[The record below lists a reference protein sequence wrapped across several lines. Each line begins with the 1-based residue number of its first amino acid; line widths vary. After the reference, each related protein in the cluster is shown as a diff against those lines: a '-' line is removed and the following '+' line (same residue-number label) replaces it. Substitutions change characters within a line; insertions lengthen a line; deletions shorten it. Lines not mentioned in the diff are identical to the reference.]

1 MTPQLEAVFAIS
13 AIGTTLL
20 FIALAG
26 LIGLMYLLTA
36 QALFP
41 GRPVVLP
48 QSEEQPAPT
57 SAVALVDPPNEEEEE
72 RERQRRAVALAVAI
86 ACAQSERAPVVWAA
100 SASASDWHRLHHS
113 RRLNQPRTRARM
125 RR

>member
-1 MTPQLEAVFAIS
+1 MTPQLEAVLEIS

-20 FIALAG
+20 FVALAG

-41 GRPVVLP
+41 GKPAALP
-48 QSEEQPAPT
+48 QSEEQDDPT
-57 SAVALVDPPNEEEEE
+57 SAVDPVDAPDEEEEE

-86 ACAQSERAPVVWAA
+86 ACAQSERAPVVLA
-100 SASASDWHRLHHS
+100 ASASDWHRLHHS
-113 RRLNQPRTRARM
+113 RRLNQPQTRARM

>member
-41 GRPVVLP
+41 SRSVALP
-48 QSEEQPAPT
+48 QPEEQAEPT
-57 SAVALVDPPNEEEEE
+57 SAADLVDAPDEEEEE

-86 ACAQSERAPVVWAA
+86 ACAQSERAPVVLAP
-100 SASASDWHRLHHS
+100 SASDWHRLHHS
-113 RRLNQPRTRARM
+113 RRLNQPRTRARV

>member
-1 MTPQLEAVFAIS
+1 MTPQLEAVLEIS

-20 FIALAG
+20 FVALAG

-36 QALFP
+36 QALFSR
-41 GRPVVLP
+41 GPVALP
-48 QSEEQPAPT
+48 QSEGQAAPT
-57 SAVALVDPPNEEEEE
+57 STVGLVDDPDEEEEE

-86 ACAQSERAPVVWAA
+86 ACAQSERGPVVLD
-100 SASASDWHRLHHS
+100 ASASDWHRLHHS
-113 RRLNQPRTRARM
+113 RRLNQPRTRARL